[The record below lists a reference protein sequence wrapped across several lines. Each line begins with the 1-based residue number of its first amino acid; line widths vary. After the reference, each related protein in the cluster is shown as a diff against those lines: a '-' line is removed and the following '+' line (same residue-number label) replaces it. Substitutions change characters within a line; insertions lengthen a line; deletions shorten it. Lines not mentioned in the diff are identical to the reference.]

1 MESARVHLYQFAS
14 GAQWAPGDSVE
25 AYLRQL
31 MDLDMGSTPR
41 ADRIATLTLFL
52 DEAFQLA
59 HSVGWTGHVREA
71 PQMFALP
78 GLPAEEQV
86 YMVAW
91 EQDDGVAF
99 AAAPYPLPWL
109 EAKASRYTDSSRA
122 VPAAPRVEERAPA
135 PFEAAPAAVRPREE
149 DIDPFAEFVR
159 RGEEAARLTR
169 DAAAPAEEEREA
181 PSRRFF

>member
-1 MESARVHLYQFAS
+1 MESARVHLYQFAT

-31 MDLDMGSTPR
+31 MDIDMGLTPR
-41 ADRIATLTLFL
+41 ADRIAALTVFL

-59 HSVGWTGHVREA
+59 HSLGWTGNVREA

-78 GLPAEEQV
+78 GLPAEEQI

-109 EAKASRYTDSSRA
+109 EAKATRFTDSSRA
-122 VPAAPRVEERAPA
+122 VPAAARLEERATA
-135 PFEAAPAAVRPREE
+135 PFESAPPAARPREE
-149 DIDPFAEFVR
+149 DLDPFEEFVR
-159 RGEEAARLTR
+159 RGEEATRLSR
-169 DAAAPAEEEREA
+169 EGGEDEREA

>member
-14 GAQWAPGDSVE
+14 GGHWAPGDSVE

-31 MDLDMGSTPR
+31 MEIDMGLTPR
-41 ADRIATLTLFL
+41 ADRIAALTVFL

-59 HSVGWTGHVREA
+59 HSIGWTGAVREA

-78 GLPAEEQV
+78 GLPADEQI

-91 EQDDGVAF
+91 EQEDGIAF

-109 EAKASRYTDSSRA
+109 EAKATRFTDSTRA
-122 VPAAPRVEERAPA
+122 VPAREERAPG
-135 PFEAAPAAVRPREE
+135 PFEPAPRAPAPREE
-149 DIDPFAEFVR
+149 EADPFAEFAR
-159 RGEEAARLTR
+159 RGEEAARLAR
-169 DAAAPAEEEREA
+169 EAAEEDRPA
-181 PSRRFF
+181 SGRRFF

>member
-31 MDLDMGSTPR
+31 MEIDMGLTPR
-41 ADRIATLTLFL
+41 ADRIATLTVFL

-59 HSVGWTGHVREA
+59 HSLGWTGTVREA

-78 GLPAEEQV
+78 GLPAEEQI

-91 EQDDGVAF
+91 EQEDGVAY

-109 EAKASRYTDSSRA
+109 EAKATRFTDSSRA
-122 VPAAPRVEERAPA
+122 VPSAERPSVPFDAAPP
-135 PFEAAPAAVRPREE
+135 APAARAREE
-149 DIDPFAEFVR
+149 EVDPFAEFAR
-159 RGEEAARLTR
+159 RGEEAARLR
-169 DAAAPAEEEREA
+169 ESGAEDDREA
-181 PSRRFF
+181 PARRFF

>member
-31 MDLDMGSTPR
+31 MEIDMGLTPR
-41 ADRIATLTLFL
+41 ADRIATLTVFL

-59 HSVGWTGHVREA
+59 HSLGWSGNVREA

-78 GLPAEEQV
+78 GLPAEEQI

-91 EQDDGVAF
+91 EQEDGVAY

-109 EAKASRYTDSSRA
+109 ESKASRFTDSTRA
-122 VPAAPRVEERAPA
+122 QPATERPSVPFDAAPPAARA
-135 PFEAAPAAVRPREE
+135 REE
-149 DIDPFAEFVR
+149 EADPFAEFAR
-159 RGEEAARLTR
+159 RGEEAARLR
-169 DAAAPAEEEREA
+169 DSGAEEDSET
-181 PSRRFF
+181 PKRRFF

>member
-31 MDLDMGSTPR
+31 MEIDMGLTPR
-41 ADRIATLTLFL
+41 ADRIATLTVFL

-59 HSVGWTGHVREA
+59 HSLGWSGNVREA

-78 GLPAEEQV
+78 GLPAEEQI

-91 EQDDGVAF
+91 EQDDGVAY
-99 AAAPYPLPWL
+99 AAAPYALPWL
-109 EAKASRYTDSSRA
+109 EAKATRFTDSASA
-122 VPAAPRVEERAPA
+122 VPARERPTVPFDGAP
-135 PFEAAPAAVRPREE
+135 PAARPREE
-149 DIDPFAEFVR
+149 TPDPFAEFAR
-159 RGEEAARLTR
+159 RGEEAARLREPDGEQR
-169 DAAAPAEEEREA
+169 DAPA
-181 PSRRFF
+181 RRFF